1 MLLMSID
8 FHQGGRRMGKN
19 EQGVVYQ
26 STMGFTWKKRL
37 GLAGLCILIGALLFG
52 LWNMPVTSF
61 AQSTETEQSAQMS
74 DPLNFQKGGF
84 ADIAKRVTPAVVNI
98 TVSKQ
103 AAVPMSGMPFD
114 PMRKFF
120 DRPGAPGFQERSPR
134 HPSPRMQGAGS
145 GVILSSDGYVV
156 TNHHVVEDAKDITVT
171 LPDKREFPGTVV
183 GLDPQTDLAVIKVDA
198 TDLPFIQWGDSSQLQ
213 VGEYVLAV
221 GNPFGLDSTVTLGI
235 VSALGR
241 GGMGITQYEDFIQTD
256 AAINPGNSGGALVNT
271 RGELVGINTAIF
283 SRTGGYQGIG
293 FAVPTQLAKPVY
305 TSLVSTGSVVR
316 GHLGIGIQALTPD
329 LAHSFQ
335 LDNIQ
340 GTVVTNVISGSP
352 ADQAGLRRGDVIVTF
367 QGESVE
373 DPRMLQR
380 QVLETAV
387 DTQVI
392 VEVMR
397 DGSKVILEPVI
408 REKDLPTQVAHVNSM
423 RQKGPLAGVAVKN
436 IDTRFAQQLGLVT
449 DVSGVVVIE
458 VVPGSDAERA
468 GLAQGDVISEI
479 NREEIRSESDFIHV
493 VSNLGNQ
500 KEALIFIHRGKGALY
515 LTIKI

>member
-1 MLLMSID
+1 MEKN
-8 FHQGGRRMGKN
+8 GK
-19 EQGVVYQ
+19 ETVYQ
-26 STMGFTWKKRL
+26 WDLRQSWQKSL
-37 GLAGLCILIGALLFG
+37 GLAGMGILIGALLFG
-52 LWNMPVTSF
+52 AWNMPVKSF
-61 AQSTETEQSAQMS
+61 AHTAESKQSVQMS

-84 ADIAKRVTPAVVNI
+84 ADIAKRVTPAIVNI

-103 AAVPMSGMPFD
+103 ASVPMSGMPFD

-120 DRPGAPGFQERSPR
+120 EWPGGPEFQDRSPMQ
-134 HPSPRMQGAGS
+134 PSPRMQGAGS

-156 TNHHVVEDAKDITVT
+156 TNHHVVEDAKEITVT
-171 LPDKREFPGTVV
+171 LPDKREFSGTVV

-221 GNPFGLDSTVTLGI
+221 GNPFGLNSTVTLGI

-293 FAVPTQLAKPVY
+293 FAVPTKLVKPVY

-316 GHLGIGIQALTPD
+316 GHLGVGIQAVTAD

-335 LDNIQ
+335 LDNVQ
-340 GTVVTNVISGSP
+340 GTLVTNVIPGSP
-352 ADQAGLRRGDVIVTF
+352 ADRAGLRRGDVIVTF

-380 QVLETAV
+380 QVLETVV
-387 DTQVI
+387 DTQVTL
-392 VEVMR
+392 EVMR
-397 DGSKVILEPVI
+397 DGRKVILEPVI
-408 REKDLPTQVAHVNSM
+408 REKDTPIQVARANSM
-423 RQKGPLAGVAVKN
+423 RQEGPLAGVAVKN
-436 IDTRFAQQLGLVT
+436 IDGRLAQQLGLVT
-449 DVSGVVVIE
+449 DVSGVVVME
-458 VVPGSDAERA
+458 VMPGSDAERA

-479 NREEIRSESDFIHV
+479 NREPIRSERDFVHA

-500 KEALIFIHRGKGALY
+500 KEALIFLHRGKGALY